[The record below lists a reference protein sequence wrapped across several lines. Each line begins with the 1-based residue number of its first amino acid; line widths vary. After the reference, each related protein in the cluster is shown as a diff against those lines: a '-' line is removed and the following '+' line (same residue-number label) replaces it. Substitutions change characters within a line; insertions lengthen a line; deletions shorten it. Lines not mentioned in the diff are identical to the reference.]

1 MNKTSESLLYLL
13 SFFMSLNIFAFFG
26 TNISFLIFLLF
37 FGLNFKFGI
46 LRITSYVQLLPLL
59 IIFAAIVVSFYS
71 NEQYSAKNNS
81 FNVLPNYIYW
91 SLLIIVFISLEN
103 IFDFFTNERLFNIS
117 KYIFYGLVINSLIYF
132 FFYDFE
138 ILKPFLTKYSSNQF
152 AYNLVCFTS
161 ISFYYSLKRFG
172 RIITFIIFIFF
183 IFSLLVEERR
193 AGFILVT
200 LSILFSYF
208 KKIRLKSIFNILF
221 LTLIFISFLSI
232 SNIERFIESRSQRI
246 HTIVYKSSDV
256 LNYDKSYLIRRA
268 MVEKS
273 IIIFKE
279 NMINGIGLNN
289 FPKYNVNIKGNFKGF
304 EYISNKQLNNK
315 SAHNSYLVILS
326 EGGLILAM
334 PIFLLILFNLF
345 NFFKNYNNFSSI
357 ELSYLISSI
366 AMFAHLYFISAIL
379 NVFTW
384 FLISIVT
391 VINLKM
397 LKK

>member
-1 MNKTSESLLYLL
+1 
-13 SFFMSLNIFAFFG
+13 
-26 TNISFLIFLLF
+26 
-37 FGLNFKFGI
+37 
-46 LRITSYVQLLPLL
+46 
-59 IIFAAIVVSFYS
+59 
-71 NEQYSAKNNS
+71 
-81 FNVLPNYIYW
+81 
-91 SLLIIVFISLEN
+91 
-103 IFDFFTNERLFNIS
+103 
-117 KYIFYGLVINSLIYF
+117 
-132 FFYDFE
+132 
-138 ILKPFLTKYSSNQF
+138 
-152 AYNLVCFTS
+152 
-161 ISFYYSLKRFG
+161 
-172 RIITFIIFIFF
+172 
-183 IFSLLVEERR
+183 SLLVEERR